1 MGGSRS
7 FRGHLQADIGLSLM
21 CRRVTGLKADCPLIG
36 VAGTSE
42 KSAQITGFHL
52 LGPWPARRFP
62 SMGAQ
67 AAAAALPLLRVL
79 GANLWLSHKAPTS
92 LVLLGKT
99 LEGDE

>member
-1 MGGSRS
+1 
-7 FRGHLQADIGLSLM
+7 
-21 CRRVTGLKADCPLIG
+21 
-36 VAGTSE
+36 
-42 KSAQITGFHL
+42 
-52 LGPWPARRFP
+52 
-62 SMGAQ
+62 MGAQ